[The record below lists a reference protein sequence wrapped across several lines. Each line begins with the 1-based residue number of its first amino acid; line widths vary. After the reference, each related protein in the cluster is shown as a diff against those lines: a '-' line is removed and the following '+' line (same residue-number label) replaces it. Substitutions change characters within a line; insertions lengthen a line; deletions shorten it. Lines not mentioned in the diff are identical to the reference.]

1 MRLQLNG
8 LHYNIERAGQGAPL
22 VLLHGFT
29 GSAAGWQSH
38 VAVFANSCSIYALD
52 LLGHGKTDAPSDATC
67 YGMEWCVADLLALMD
82 YFEMERAN
90 VLGYSM
96 GGRVAL
102 HFANAHPERM
112 DKLILESA
120 SPGLETQVEREERA
134 ASDAQ
139 LAEKI
144 EREGIKWFAEY
155 WSQLPLLATQ
165 AHLPAS
171 VREELRA
178 QRLQNRA
185 EGLANSLRG
194 LSVGVQESLWDRLP
208 YMRVRT
214 LLIAGKLD
222 EKFTGIAKRME
233 QSLPNAALEIVED
246 AGHAVHLEQ
255 AEKFDEVVGGFLKD
269 ED

>member
-8 LHYNIERAGQGAPL
+8 VHYNIERAGQGAPL

-29 GSAAGWQSH
+29 GSAAVWQSH
-38 VAVFANSCSIYALD
+38 VAVFARYFSTYAPD

-67 YGMEWCVADLLALMD
+67 YRMEWCVADLLALLD

-112 DKLILESA
+112 DKLVLESA

-139 LAEKI
+139 LAERI
-144 EREGIKWFAEY
+144 EREGMEWFAEY
-155 WSQLPLLATQ
+155 WSQLPLFATQ
-165 AHLPAS
+165 ARLPES
-171 VREELRA
+171 VREKVRA

-194 LSVGVQESLWDRLP
+194 LSVGAQESLWERLP
-208 YMRVRT
+208 YIHVPT
-214 LLIAGKLD
+214 LLIAGQLD
-222 EKFTGIAKRME
+222 EKFTTIARRMD
-233 QSLPNAALEIVED
+233 QALPHAALEIVED

-255 AEKFDEVVGGFLKD
+255 PEKFDEVILGFLH
-269 ED
+269 